1 MSSRTIAHKLDGMRA
16 VKRFVGLWA
25 GSVLAGVAAALWAA
39 GRARP
44 VPAREAAPDPPPG
57 LPPARIVAVAGHGE
71 MFVREDPG
79 PGRDAPPLLLLHG
92 WMFPADMHWF
102 RSYAALSR
110 LARVIA
116 VDHRGHGRGSR
127 PAKPFR
133 LADVADD
140 AAALVQQLGTGPV
153 IAVGYS
159 MGGPIAQLLWQRHPD
174 VVAGLVLCA
183 TSATFNVTR
192 TDRWRWRS
200 MGLLQI
206 IMRLLPRHL
215 WEALSQAVVNQR
227 LPLQLT
233 HLLDA
238 DATADI
244 EELLPWMIGEADRGS
259 AEDIA
264 EAGRELSRFDARGW
278 LPDLDVPT
286 AVIITRR
293 DKLVPVDNQLDLVR
307 RLGPGGTDRVY
318 ELDVD
323 HDAMITRAA
332 EFVPALTS
340 AVRAVIEAA
349 HMDVTVTSGSQS
361 S

>member
-1 MSSRTIAHKLDGMRA
+1 MRA
-16 VKRFVGLWA
+16 VKRVLGLWV
-25 GSVLAGVAAALWAA
+25 GGILTGVVAALWAA

-44 VPAREAAPDPPPG
+44 VPTREAAPDPPPG

-79 PGRDAPPLLLLHG
+79 PHPGAPTVLLVHG

-110 LARVIA
+110 LARVVA

-140 AAALVQQLGTGPV
+140 AAALLRQLGTGPV

-174 VVAGLVLCA
+174 MVAGLVLCA

-192 TDRWRWRS
+192 ADRWRWRS
-200 MGLLQI
+200 MGLLQVV
-206 IMRLLPRHL
+206 MRLLPRHL
-215 WEALSQAVVNQR
+215 WEALSQAVVDER

-233 HLLDA
+233 HLLDV

-244 EELLPWMIGEADRGS
+244 ESLLPWMIGEADRGS

-278 LPDLDVPT
+278 LPTMDVPT

-293 DKLVPVDNQLDLVR
+293 DKLVPVDNQHDLVT
-307 RLGPGGTDRVY
+307 RLGPTAADRVY

-340 AVRAVIEAA
+340 AVRAVMEAA
-349 HMDVTVTSGSQS
+349 FEDATVTSGRQS